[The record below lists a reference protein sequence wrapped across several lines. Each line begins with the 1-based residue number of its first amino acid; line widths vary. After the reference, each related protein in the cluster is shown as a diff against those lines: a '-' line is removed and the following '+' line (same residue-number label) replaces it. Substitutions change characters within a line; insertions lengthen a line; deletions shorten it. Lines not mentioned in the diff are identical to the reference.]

1 MHGNSSTPEARDRAG
16 LVPERGRVAW
26 GAGEPSSRPGRAA
39 LLSVQL
45 GALLALGACAAA
57 SGKGDEAQSL
67 AAYDIA
73 RDDFQK
79 GRLREA
85 LGHVDEALDHD
96 SSNADAAYLGAT
108 IMIGFCAQDARSSDC
123 RFDKAE
129 KYARQ
134 AIDANPDMRDAKNM
148 LGVIL
153 VHQRRF
159 DEAIAVL
166 QPLANDILY
175 SSPEKSWGNLGW
187 AYLQKGD
194 ADRAIDALRRAVAAQ
209 PMFCVG
215 QYRLGLAY
223 EKKQA
228 YAAARE
234 AFSKAVDNG
243 APECTRMQ
251 DAFDARARVAIKQ
264 GLREEARADLEK
276 CRDIASMTITGQRCA
291 AQLRTLQ

>member
-1 MHGNSSTPEARDRAG
+1 MHNDPSLHARALTR
-16 LVPERGRVAW
+16 RRRSW
-26 GAGEPSSRPGRAA
+26 GVVSGRPGGAPV
-39 LLSVQL
+39 LL
-45 GALLALGACAAA
+45 GAALALGSCAAGT
-57 SGKGDEAQSL
+57 GKGTDEAQSL

-85 LGHVDEALDHD
+85 LGHVDEALDFD
-96 SSNADAAYLGAT
+96 SGNADAAYLGAAV
-108 IMIGFCAQDARSSDC
+108 MVGFCAMDARSSDC
-123 RFDKAE
+123 RFDRAE
-129 KYARQ
+129 KYARM
-134 AIDANPDMRDAKNM
+134 AIDGNADMRDAKNM

-166 QPLANDILY
+166 EPLANDILY

-276 CRDIASMTITGQRCA
+276 CRDIASTTVTGQRCA